1 MQRLEI
7 TDSDLIDK
15 IRTDAFMRMI
25 YNYANGDNLTE
36 VEMLSKAVVILLN
49 LKDEA
54 FQEKVDKLMRS
65 PRPMAVVESSKTDE

>member
-1 MQRLEI
+1 MNHLEI
-7 TDSDLIDK
+7 KNIDLIDK
-15 IRTDAFMRMI
+15 IRTDAFMRQI
-25 YNYANGDNLTE
+25 YDYANRDDLTE

-65 PRPMAVVESSKTDE
+65 PAPLLTDFR

>member
-1 MQRLEI
+1 MSEPEI
-7 TDSDLIDK
+7 TSGFLIDK
-15 IRTDAFMRMI
+15 IRTDRFMRQI
-25 YNYANGDNLTE
+25 YDCANRDNLTE

-65 PRPMAVVESSKTDE
+65 PAPLLPANNR

>member
-7 TDSDLIDK
+7 TGSDLIDK
-15 IRTDAFMRMI
+15 IRTDAFMRQI
-25 YNYANGDNLTE
+25 YNYADRDNLTE

-65 PRPMAVVESSKTDE
+65 PRPMLAIEASKL

>member
-1 MQRLEI
+1 MCEPEI
-7 TDSDLIDK
+7 TSSDLIDK
-15 IRTDAFMRMI
+15 IRTDAFMRQI
-25 YNYANGDNLTE
+25 YDYANRDDLTE

-65 PRPMAVVESSKTDE
+65 PTPLLFANNR